1 MLSKIA
7 VDVEGGEEILFA
19 DGYVALGHADGAEKD
34 KFPISTCG
42 ILLVVADDFRQRIV
56 IFASE
61 WYWSEIALKYAVF
74 VEINLVRWEVEKH
87 MTEDEGD

>member
-7 VDVEGGEEILFA
+7 VDVEDGEEIIFA
-19 DGYVALGHADGAEKD
+19 DGNVAARHADGAEKD
-34 KFPISTCG
+34 KFPICACR

-61 WYWSEIALKYAVF
+61 WYWSEIALKYALF
-74 VEINLVRWEVEKH
+74 VEVDLV
-87 MTEDEGD
+87 